1 MSILSLFLAVI
12 GMAGGLVVIDQPG
25 PLAQDLRFV
34 VARGDSLS
42 VVADRLDDA
51 GALAPVSVLSGR
63 NALIGTAEL
72 LDLSSDIKAG
82 EYLIERN
89 SIGGF
94 NESILRTLTTG
105 QSINRSVTIP
115 EGWTVMQ
122 QAVERLN
129 DI

>member
-1 MSILSLFLAVI
+1 MSILSLFAVI

-63 NALIGTAEL
+63 NARLAQ
-72 LDLSSDIKAG
+72 LSYWTYPAT
-82 EYLIERN
+82 
-89 SIGGF
+89 
-94 NESILRTLTTG
+94 LRLVN
-105 QSINRSVTIP
+105 I
-115 EGWTVMQ
+115 
-122 QAVERLN
+122 
-129 DI
+129 